1 MQGRLC
7 GVLRC
12 LRLSGDP
19 PNPSRNY
26 HESQDSTGD
35 VFKYG
40 GVLEINNGRCIWEVW
55 VSGFWQA
62 ILPDTI
68 LLDTES
74 TIGVTVFGPGLKG
87 VRKVR
92 KDFP

>member
-7 GVLRC
+7 GVLRR
-12 LRLSGDP
+12 LRRSGDP

-40 GVLEINNGRCIWEVW
+40 GVLEINSRGRIWEVR
-55 VSGFWQA
+55 VGGFWEA

-68 LLDTES
+68 LPDT
-74 TIGVTVFGPGLKG
+74 
-87 VRKVR
+87 
-92 KDFP
+92 